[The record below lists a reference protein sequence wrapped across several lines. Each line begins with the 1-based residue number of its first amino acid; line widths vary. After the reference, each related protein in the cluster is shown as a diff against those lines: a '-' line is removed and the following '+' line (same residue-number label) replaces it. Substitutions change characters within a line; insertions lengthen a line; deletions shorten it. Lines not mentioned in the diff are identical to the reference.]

1 MKKSMMFVFAVV
13 ANFTLVSAQVQIFA
27 GGSIQSYS
35 DKVYQFGVPVDIRLD
50 AKFAI
55 STGIS
60 YAANK
65 STSVINQSPVR
76 GVREPGGSGSGLF
89 SGSYF
94 EPSVTLYYK
103 QKTYNQNFLS
113 IPLAL
118 KYNTKADENRTCLM
132 LEAGINFVYAVGGQ
146 VNQYEVSNTQYEKE
160 VTIIVSKL
168 PNEKVEATPV
178 ETFNYANE
186 GVNRLNAEWRLG
198 LGMRLPGN
206 FQLAIRWENTMM
218 DQFTDNKSY
227 SQLKN
232 GNAYFSVNVPVYK
245 IKKKS

>member
-13 ANFTLVSAQVQIFA
+13 ANFTLVSAQVQIFGS
-27 GGSIQSYS
+27 GGVRII
-35 DKVYQFGVPVDIRLD
+35 DKNVYQLGVPVDIRL
-50 AKFAI
+50 APKFAI

-65 STSVINQSPVR
+65 STDVR
-76 GVREPGGSGSGLF
+76 GQTPIRGKKNESGSGLF
-89 SGSYF
+89 SSGPS
-94 EPSVTLYYK
+94 EPSFTLYYK
-103 QKTYNQNFLS
+103 SKTYNQNFLS

-118 KYNTKADENRTCLM
+118 KYFSNANERKSSFM
-132 LEAGINFVYAVGGQ
+132 VEAGVNIGFAVNGQ
-146 VNQYEVSNTQYEKE
+146 VNKYEIENFVFQSEMTIPLSN
-160 VTIIVSKL
+160 I
-168 PNEKVEATPV
+168 PNEKVVATPV
-178 ETFNYANE
+178 ETLDYANE

-198 LGMRLPGN
+198 LGMKLPGN